1 MLKKHRIIL
10 NTRKSQFFRN
20 ISSVGSLAA
29 ASTGI
34 PPLLRHF
41 KVNSVPAVVQRAM
54 FNFDSILL
62 QAAAPTMA
70 RPPTMPHAFPTS
82 SSLAKVDHQ
91 SPPMKVAFIE
101 LINGLGK
108 KKRETDRKV
117 ALSKQLP
124 VLDPER
130 LFC

>member
-1 MLKKHRIIL
+1 MNVEKCE
-10 NTRKSQFFRN
+10 FFRN

-29 ASTGI
+29 SAASAGV

-62 QAAAPTMA
+62 QAAAPTMP
-70 RPPTMPHAFPTS
+70 RPPTMSHAFPTS

-91 SPPMKVAFIE
+91 SPPMKVCFSF
-101 LINGLGK
+101 LIKLNS
-108 KKRETDRKV
+108 
-117 ALSKQLP
+117 LSKEDGKICIIHTVTLP
-124 VLDPER
+124 
-130 LFC
+130 LFILIYFFIK